1 MEPTKFNLLVDK
13 LLEPKLKSH
22 IRARMTYPYVSS
34 DNPHESSVAL
44 RPKARDCD
52 ECGLNVI
59 GRVIFIEKRGL
70 GSRNERWQKKC
81 GECGKKTPLHNG
93 LKDL

>member
-1 MEPTKFNLLVDK
+1 
-13 LLEPKLKSH
+13 
-22 IRARMTYPYVSS
+22 MTYPYVSS

-59 GRVIFIEKRGL
+59 GRVIFIEKKSIGNK
-70 GSRNERWQKKC
+70 NEYWRTRC
-81 GECGKKTPLHNG
+81 GECNKKTRLHNG
-93 LKDL
+93 LKDV